1 MKRLTRDRWRVLRL
15 TAYYLAILAALLL
28 AHLTPDYRA
37 TPFVYQ
43 AF

>member
-1 MKRLTRDRWRVLRL
+1 MTRITRDRWRVLRL
-15 TAYYLAILAALLL
+15 ALYYLVIAIALLF

>member
-1 MKRLTRDRWRVLRL
+1 MRRLVADRWRVLRL
-15 TAYYLAILAALLL
+15 TAYYLAIIVGLLL
-28 AHLTPDYRA
+28 VHLTPDRGT

>member
-1 MKRLTRDRWRVLRL
+1 MRDRRRVIWL
-15 TAYYLAILAALLL
+15 TLYYVAVIVGVLAA
-28 AHLTPDYRA
+28 HLSPDYRA

>member
-1 MKRLTRDRWRVLRL
+1 MRRITRDRRRVLRL
-15 TAYYLAILAALLL
+15 TAYYLAILAGLLV
-28 AHLTPDYRA
+28 AHLIPDYRA